1 MDTPE
6 DASNPEKVASKIE
19 FLISHVYIGDIT
31 NKMRM
36 NMEIEKSVD
45 VLFNDVA
52 QCNAL
57 TAEEDFTLTKAVQDK
72 GTDCDEMKKLHEV
85 YDRFLETIKKNFQYT
100 ANCLTQVPNS

>member
-1 MDTPE
+1 MDTSE
-6 DASNPEKVASKIE
+6 DASTHKKIARKIV
-19 FLISHVYIGDIT
+19 FFISHVYIGNIT

-36 NMEIEKSVD
+36 NMEIKKSVD
-45 VLFNDVA
+45 VLFNEVA

-85 YDRFLETIKKNFQYT
+85 YNRFIETIKKDFQYT
-100 ANCLTQVPNS
+100 ANCLTQVANS

>member
-19 FLISHVYIGDIT
+19 FFISHVYIGNIT

-36 NMEIEKSVD
+36 SMEIKKSVD
-45 VLFNDVA
+45 VLFNEVA

-57 TAEEDFTLTKAVQDK
+57 TAAIKYDSTRGFKFIAYAVWWIRQPMLVAI
-72 GTDCDEMKKLHEV
+72 ESKK
-85 YDRFLETIKKNFQYT
+85 
-100 ANCLTQVPNS
+100 